1 MVPLGSLIL
10 PQYTAN
16 TSNHYFYF
24 IQEIR
29 RTHLHKHSWKLSR
42 SNFIYFFE
50 IYNIYIIWNI
60 YLYKFE
66 IYSNLYKYMFEIKK
80 SSRISTLN
88 SDRIFSKIRIE
99 NVVQLDVTE

>member
-42 SNFIYFFE
+42 SNFIYFFH
-50 IYNIYIIWNI
+50 
-60 YLYKFE
+60 KFE